1 MTTGML
7 WISPQRGSMLARIHK
22 NRLLPIV
29 SSPRAI
35 ISSASFSSSS
45 LSFSVAGTRPNS
57 SVTQF
62 APMARLPSQQGRQ
75 VHATST
81 SYVNHA
87 APVEANYDTANPPYI
102 RKYLRTYGLTPPRA
116 ESYEVQKT
124 RCLAQLALKQ
134 TAIDK
139 FLYLST
145 LRKNNVHLF
154 YRLVTDHLR
163 ELTPLIYTPVV
174 GEACQ
179 RWSEIY
185 QQPEGMYLSWE
196 DRGNLAA
203 VIANWPQ
210 PNVEITCITDGSR
223 ILGLGDLGIN
233 GMGIPIGKLALYTAC
248 AGIRPEATLPLTL
261 DLGTSNKTLRED
273 PLYMGS
279 RRDKITPEEEREF
292 MDELM
297 SALTERWPGIVIQFE
312 DFKNPFPALERYRD
326 IYTCFNDDIQG
337 TGAVILGGV
346 INAVKRSGL
355 PCKDHRA
362 VFFGAGSAG
371 VGVAK
376 QIVAFFMREGM
387 TEDEAR
393 SCFYLVDTKGLVTND
408 RGDKL
413 AEHKVYFA
421 REDNEGQQY
430 KTLEEVVDYVK
441 PTILMGLST
450 IGGVFTPEI
459 LRKMADWNT
468 APIIF
473 PLSNPSSKSECDFE
487 TAITHTDGRAL
498 FASGSPFQPFSF
510 TNSAGET
517 RTYYPGQGNNM
528 YVFPGIGLGTILS
541 KAVKITDS
549 MIYASGAALSQA
561 LTAEEIERGLLYPD
575 LTRIRQVSVVVTRKV
590 IRAAQEDKVDRETAL
605 RSMNDDAL
613 DAWIKARMYDAHSEV
628 LALEREVGALLH
640 NLNPASLLNGLS
652 SEENAKL

>member
-1 MTTGML
+1 MSWMMCAQMTQGKASLFARVHKITRSSPHLQFSSFYHSTPTSTTKLLRSSSDTMARF
-7 WISPQRGSMLARIHK
+7 SPQQS
-22 NRLLPIV
+22 
-29 SSPRAI
+29 
-35 ISSASFSSSS
+35 
-45 LSFSVAGTRPNS
+45 RP
-57 SVTQF
+57 
-62 APMARLPSQQGRQ
+62 
-75 VHATST
+75 VHATPFM
-81 SYVNHA
+81 NHSA
-87 APVEANYDTANPPYI
+87 APSDANYDTANPTYI
-102 RKYLRTYGLTPPRA
+102 RKYLRTYGLTPPRS
-116 ESYEVQKT
+116 ESYETQKT
-124 RCLAQLALKQ
+124 RCLAQLGLKN
-134 TAIDK
+134 TPIDK
-139 FLYLST
+139 FLYLQN

-154 YRLVTDHLR
+154 YRMVTDHLR

-185 QQPEGMYLSWE
+185 QGPEGMYLSWE

-261 DLGTSNKTLRED
+261 DLGTGNKSLRED

-279 RRDKITPEEEREF
+279 RREKITAEEEREF
-292 MDELM
+292 LDELM
-297 SALTERWPGIVIQFE
+297 TALTERWPGIVIQFE

-326 IYTCFNDDIQG
+326 TYTCFNDDIQG

-355 PCKDHRA
+355 PCKEHRA

-376 QIVAFFMREGM
+376 QIVDFFVREGM

-393 SCFYLVDTKGLVTND
+393 ACFSLVDTKGLVTAD

-413 AEHKVYFA
+413 ADHKVYFA
-421 REDNEGQQY
+421 REDNNGQQF
-430 KTLEEVVDYVK
+430 KTLEEVVDHVK

-450 IGGVFTPEI
+450 MGGVFTPEL

-468 APIIF
+468 TPIIF

-487 TAITHTDGRAL
+487 TAVANTDGRCL
-498 FASGSPFQPFSF
+498 FASGSPFPTSTF
-510 TNSAGET
+510 TNAAGET

-528 YVFPGIGLGTILS
+528 YVFPGMGLGSILS
-541 KAVKITDS
+541 KAVRVTDG
-549 MIYASGAALSQA
+549 MIYASGEALSKA
-561 LTAEEIERGLLYPD
+561 LTAEELERGLLYPD
-575 LTRIRQVSVVVTRKV
+575 ITRIREVSVVVTRNV
-590 IRAAQEDKVDRETAL
+590 IRAAEADDVDRETAL
-605 RSMNDDAL
+605 RNMSDADL
-613 DAWIKARMYDAHSEV
+613 DLWIKSRMYDPHTEV
-628 LALEREVGALLH
+628 RSLEREVGHLLSS
-640 NLNPASLLNGLS
+640 LGSLSPLLNGS
-652 SEENAKL
+652 PTEEKPAKL

>member
-1 MTTGML
+1 MSWMMRARTSQEQVSLLTRTLKTTT
-7 WISPQRGSMLARIHK
+7 
-22 NRLLPIV
+22 
-29 SSPRAI
+29 RAPH
-35 ISSASFSSSS
+35 SSSNH
-45 LSFSVAGTRPNS
+45 LNS
-57 SVTQF
+57 STSKSSR
-62 APMARLPSQQGRQ
+62 PSLDKMARFTAQQSRP
-75 VHATST
+75 VHATPFMNHST
-81 SYVNHA
+81 TPSD
-87 APVEANYDTANPPYI
+87 ANYDTANPAYI
-102 RKYLRTYGLTPPRA
+102 RKYLKTYGLTPPRA
-116 ESYEVQKT
+116 ESYETQKA
-124 RCLAQLALKQ
+124 RCLTQLGLKN
-134 TAIDK
+134 TPIDK
-139 FLYLST
+139 FQYLST

-163 ELTPLIYTPVV
+163 EMTPLIYTPTV

-233 GMGIPIGKLALYTAC
+233 GMGIPIGKLALYTAY
-248 AGIRPEATLPLTL
+248 
-261 DLGTSNKTLRED
+261 SRED

-279 RRDKITPEEEREF
+279 RRDKVSPEEEREF
-292 MDELM
+292 LDEM
-297 SALTERWPGIVIQFE
+297 MAALTERWPGIVIQFE
-312 DFKNPFPALERYRD
+312 DFKNPFPALERYRNV
-326 IYTCFNDDIQG
+326 YTSFNDDIQG

-355 PCKDHRA
+355 PCKEHRA

-376 QIVAFFMREGM
+376 QIVDFFVREGM

-393 SCFYLVDTKGLVTND
+393 ACFYLVDTKGLVTAD

-413 AEHKVYFA
+413 ADHKVYFA
-421 REDNEGQQY
+421 RQDNEGQQW

-450 IGGVFTPEI
+450 MGGVFTPEI

-487 TAITHTDGRAL
+487 TAVVNTDGRCL
-498 FASGSPFQPFSF
+498 FASGSPFPNHTF
-510 TNSAGET
+510 TNSKGET
-517 RTYYPGQGNNM
+517 KTYYPGQGNNM
-528 YVFPGIGLGTILS
+528 YVFPGIGLGSILS
-541 KAVKITDS
+541 KAVRITDS
-549 MIYASGAALSQA
+549 MIYASGEALSKA
-561 LTAEEIERGLLYPD
+561 LTGEELERGLLYPD
-575 LTRIRQVSVVVTRKV
+575 ITRIREVSVVVTRNV
-590 IRAAQEDKVDRETAL
+590 IRAAQADEVDRETGL
-605 RSMNDDAL
+605 RNMSDADL
-613 DAWIKARMYDAHSEV
+613 DSWIKSRMYDPHTEV
-628 LALEREVGALLH
+628 RALEREVGHL
-640 NLNPASLLNGLS
+640 LS
-652 SEENAKL
+652 SLGSMSPYGIGAITPPEDDNGKDAKL

>member
-1 MTTGML
+1 MSWMMCARTSQGKF
-7 WISPQRGSMLARIHK
+7 SMLSRVHK
-22 NRLLPIV
+22 NRLASAPK
-29 SSPRAI
+29 SFNSFYH
-35 ISSASFSSSS
+35 SAS
-45 LSFSVAGTRPNS
+45 TPNS
-57 SVTQF
+57 KSSQSI
-62 APMARLPSQQGRQ
+62 MARYPLLPTQQNRT
-75 VHATST
+75 VHATPAPF
-81 SYVNHA
+81 VNHTSPA
-87 APVEANYDTANPPYI
+87 DANYDTANPSYI

-116 ESYEVQKT
+116 EGYETQKA
-124 RCLAQLALKQ
+124 RCLAQLGLKN
-134 TAIDK
+134 TPIEK

-163 ELTPLIYTPVV
+163 EMTPLIYTPVV

-179 RWSEIY
+179 KWSEIY

-196 DRGNLAA
+196 DRGNLAS
-203 VIANWPQ
+203 VIANWPES
-210 PNVEITCITDGSR
+210 NVEITCITDGSR

-261 DLGTSNKTLRED
+261 DLGTGNKALRED

-279 RRDKITPEEEREF
+279 RRDKISPEEEREF
-292 MDELM
+292 LDELM
-297 SALTERWPGIVIQFE
+297 AALTERWPGIVIQFE

-326 IYTCFNDDIQG
+326 MYTCFNDDIQG

-371 VGVAK
+371 VGVAR
-376 QIVAFFMREGM
+376 QIVEFFMREGM

-393 SCFYLVDTKGLVTND
+393 NCFYLVDTKGLVTAD

-413 AEHKVYFA
+413 ADHKVYFA
-421 REDNEGQQY
+421 RRDNNGEQY
-430 KTLEEVVDYVK
+430 KTLDEVVDYVK
-441 PTILMGLST
+441 PSILMGLST
-450 IGGVFTPEI
+450 MGGVFTPEI

-468 APIIF
+468 APLIF

-487 TAITHTDGRAL
+487 TAVANTDGRCL
-498 FASGSPFQPFSF
+498 FASGSPFPNCTF

-528 YVFPGIGLGTILS
+528 YVFPGIGLGSILS
-541 KAVKITDS
+541 KAVRVTDS
-549 MIYASGAALSQA
+549 MIYASGEALSTA
-561 LTAEEIERGLLYPD
+561 LTGEELERGLLYPD
-575 LTRIRQVSVVVTRKV
+575 ITRIREVSVVVTRKV
-590 IRAAQEDKVDRETAL
+590 MRAAQEDKVDREISL
-605 RSMNDDAL
+605 RSLSDVEL
-613 DAWIKARMYDAHSEV
+613 DNWIKARMYDPHTEV
-628 LALEREVGALLH
+628 RALEREVGHL
-640 NLNPASLLNGLS
+640 LS
-652 SEENAKL
+652 SLGTISPPMTASGSPTEEKNAKL

>member
-1 MTTGML
+1 
-7 WISPQRGSMLARIHK
+7 MLARIHK